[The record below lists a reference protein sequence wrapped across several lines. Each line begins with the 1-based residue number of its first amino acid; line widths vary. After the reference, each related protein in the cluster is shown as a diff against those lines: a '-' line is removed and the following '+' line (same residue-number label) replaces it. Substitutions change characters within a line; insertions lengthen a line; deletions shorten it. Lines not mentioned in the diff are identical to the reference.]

1 MSRDYR
7 LYLRDILESGE
18 KIQQYVA
25 GMTFDEFILDGK
37 TVDAVVR
44 NLEIIGE
51 AVKCV
56 PNELLDRQRQII
68 WNDVARFRD
77 VIAHYYFKVDYEV
90 VWSITQQ
97 DLGPLCDAVSAILQ
111 QIDKDSS
118 L

>member
-1 MSRDYR
+1 MYVEGMS
-7 LYLRDILESGE
+7 
-18 KIQQYVA
+18 
-25 GMTFDEFILDGK
+25 FDEFILDGK

-56 PNELLDRQRQII
+56 PDEFLASQPQII

-97 DLGPLCDAVSAILQ
+97 DLEPLSEAVLVILQ
-111 QIDKDSS
+111 RIDKDSS

>member
-1 MSRDYR
+1 MSRDYS
-7 LYLRDILESGE
+7 LYLRDILEARERIRDYIGE
-18 KIQQYVA
+18 L
-25 GMTFDEFILDGK
+25 TFDEFLVDGK

-56 PNELLDRQRQII
+56 PDEILALRPEIN
-68 WNDVARFRD
+68 WKDVARFRD

-90 VWSITQQ
+90 VWSITQE
-97 DLGPLCDAVSAILQ
+97 DLDPLYKAVLDLVQKI
-111 QIDKDSS
+111 KHTS